1 MDETK
6 ASSAFQVIDRE
17 GVRGT
22 LDLTVVPPQGSNSKL
37 VLVRFDD
44 GSQVFADA
52 SSFVE
57 REHGIFE
64 FPGSFSELLGANQ
77 QSAYGAPAFGSS
89 EKVVIPLL
97 EEQIQIERQKIL
109 TGGVRV
115 HKTVEERT
123 ETVDEPT
130 LREEMEVQRVA
141 LNQFV
146 TETPQIR
153 YEDDVMIVP
162 LLEEVLVV
170 EKRLVLREEVRIT
183 KRRNTLRNPQQVVL
197 RREQARLEK
206 IQPGADAANVVQQQ
220 SENVLPQQQLPR
232 QSLPPQLPQ
241 QQQPLSQPM
250 QEEQQQSLT
259 QQQLLEEQL
268 RQRQSGDVLQPP
280 VDKDTRGNF

>member
-6 ASSAFQVIDRE
+6 TSAFQAIDRD

-22 LDLTVVPPQGSNSKL
+22 LDLTVVPPQGSDSKL
-37 VLVRFDD
+37 VLVRFED

-64 FPGSFSELLGANQ
+64 FPGSFSELVSVNQ

-97 EEQIQIERQKIL
+97 EEQIEIARQKIL

-141 LNQFV
+141 VNQFI
-146 TETPQIR
+146 TDADAPPQIR
-153 YEDDVMIVP
+153 YEDDVMIIP

-197 RREQARLEK
+197 RREQASLEK
-206 IQPGADAANVVQQQ
+206 IQPGADAANVVGQQGG
-220 SENVLPQQQLPR
+220 NILPQQTL
-232 QSLPPQLPQ
+232 
-241 QQQPLSQPM
+241 
-250 QEEQQQSLT
+250 QEQQQQSLT
-259 QQQLLEEQL
+259 QQELLDEQL
-268 RQRQSGDVLQPP
+268 RQRQSGNVLPP

>member
-6 ASSAFQVIDRE
+6 AAGFQAIDRD

-22 LDLTVVPPQGSNSKL
+22 LDLTVVPPQGSDSRL
-37 VLVRFDD
+37 VLVRFED

-57 REHGIFE
+57 REHGVFT
-64 FPGSFSELLGANQ
+64 FPGSFTELLGKNQ
-77 QSAYGAPAFGSS
+77 KSAYGAPGFGSS
-89 EKVVIPLL
+89 EKVVVPLL
-97 EEQIQIERQKIL
+97 EEQISIARQKIL

-130 LREEMEVQRVA
+130 LREEMEIQRVA
-141 LNQFV
+141 VNQFV
-146 TETPQIR
+146 QEAPQIR
-153 YEDDVMIVP
+153 YEGDVMIVP

-170 EKRLVLREEVRIT
+170 EKRLVLREEVRVT

-197 RREQARLEK
+197 RREQATLEK
-206 IQPGADAANVVQQQ
+206 IQPGIGGSAVSLQ
-220 SENVLPQQQLPR
+220 SETVLPPPPQQQ
-232 QSLPPQLPQ
+232 
-241 QQQPLSQPM
+241 
-250 QEEQQQSLT
+250 T
-259 QQQLLEEQL
+259 QQQMQEQQL
-268 RQRQSGDVLQPP
+268 RQQQIQRQQSQIQQERQQRQSESVLSP